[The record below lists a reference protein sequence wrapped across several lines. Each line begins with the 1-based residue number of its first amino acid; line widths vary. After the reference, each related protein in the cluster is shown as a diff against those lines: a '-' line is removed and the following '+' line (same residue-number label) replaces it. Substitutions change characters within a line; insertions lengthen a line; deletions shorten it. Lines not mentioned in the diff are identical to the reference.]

1 MNRDEINLKSESE
14 IVIWELC
21 MNLFRV
27 KTVDMKSSRRDGVN
41 VDVEASDKVVCSTK
55 SRNGIQ
61 SVSELPGNNRSSNKS
76 LTYHWNKF

>member
-1 MNRDEINLKSESE
+1 
-14 IVIWELC
+14 

-41 VDVEASDKVVCSTK
+41 VDVEASDKVFCSTK